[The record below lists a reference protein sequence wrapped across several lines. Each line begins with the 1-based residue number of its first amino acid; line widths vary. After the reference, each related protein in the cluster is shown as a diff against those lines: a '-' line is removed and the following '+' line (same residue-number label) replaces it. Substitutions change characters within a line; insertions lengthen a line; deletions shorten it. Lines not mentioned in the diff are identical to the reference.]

1 MTRLSLLPALILLA
15 ACQPQAESSAPPTP
29 EPPRAVQVAHI
40 AHLPA
45 EAGPAFTGTLRAR
58 READV
63 AFRAGG
69 RIAERLVDLGE
80 EVRAGQPLFRLDDR
94 DLQLALA
101 AAEAEVASAEANA
114 TQAAAEAA
122 RSRQLLAAGH
132 VARAFHEARDATARS
147 AAQRLAAARA
157 QRDLALNRL
166 DYATLRAPGAGLVTA
181 VMGEAGQV
189 VAEGTPVL
197 RLADPSEVEVLVQLP
212 EDRTGTALASIRF
225 WARPDLALPA
235 RLREVAASADPVL
248 RTYAA
253 RFTLSEP
260 PEWARLGM
268 TATVTL
274 GVQAEAAPLARI
286 PLGALHD
293 RGEGPMVWRVGADG
307 RVVAESVAVVAL
319 NAQTATIRAALPE
332 GTPIVAMGA
341 QLLMPQAQVRAVDTR
356 LAGSLR

>member
-1 MTRLSLLPALILLA
+1 MTRLALIPAVLLLS
-15 ACQPQAESSAPPTP
+15 ACMPQAESSAPPP
-29 EPPRAVQVAHI
+29 EEAPRAVQAARI

-63 AFRAGG
+63 AFRASG
-69 RIAERLVDLGE
+69 RIAERLVDLGA
-80 EVRAGQPLFRLDDR
+80 EVTAGQPLFRLEAR
-94 DLQLALA
+94 DLELSLA
-101 AAEAEVASAEANA
+101 AAEAEVLSAEASA

-132 VARAFHEARDATARS
+132 VARAFHEARDATARA

-181 VMGEAGQV
+181 ILGEAGQV

-212 EDRTGTALASIRF
+212 EDRTGTAEASIRF
-225 WARPDLALPA
+225 WARPDVALPA
-235 RLREVAASADPVL
+235 RLREVAASADPTL

-253 RFTLSEP
+253 RFTLPEA

-274 GVQAEAAPLARI
+274 GTQEAATPLARV

-293 RGEGPMVWRVGADG
+293 RGQGPMVWRITPEG
-307 RVVAESVAVVAL
+307 RVVSEPVTVVGL
-319 NAQTATIRAALPE
+319 TAQAATIRSALPE

-341 QLLMPQAQVRAVDTR
+341 QLLMPEARVRAVDSR